1 MQVLDQESLHILHLC
16 DAAIVMRDEKQEP
29 NEELSLIYHAL
40 LLEAVFLVIKLDTL
54 RTHDKS
60 QADIIMWA
68 HQKIL
73 KDFRESNWSTRSTVI
88 VYTSNSFR
96 VI

>member
-1 MQVLDQESLHILHLC
+1 MLDQESLCILHLC

-40 LLEAVFLVIKLDTL
+40 LPEAVFLVIKLDTL
-54 RTHDKS
+54 RTHAKS
-60 QADIIMWA
+60 QAYIIMWA